1 MAIQIREFDYTD
13 KKRLRDFLDVVD
25 GIYQSD
31 PCWVRP
37 LDMDIEGKLDKRKS
51 PFFDHGEAASWV
63 AYRDEVPVGR
73 ITAQVDQL
81 HLEQHRDDAG
91 MFGLL
96 DTIDDQDVA
105 DALLGEAEQ
114 WLAGR
119 GMKRMRGPIS
129 LTVNE
134 DVGCLVEGFDTP
146 PMIMMPHHRPYQ
158 GQLIERAG
166 LAKLKDLYSW
176 KYEVGK
182 VPRRARRG
190 HELIAKLPEV
200 KARPMEMKR
209 LREEMA
215 LLMDIY
221 NDAWGD
227 NWGFVPAT
235 KRECDH
241 NADQLKMIAI
251 PELTRVV
258 EIDGE
263 PAAIAMAMPNLN
275 EIIADMNGKLLP
287 FNIFK
292 FLWRLKIRGP
302 KSGRLFMLGIRKKFR
317 GMRRYAGLSAF
328 LYVEINDAGH
338 RLGIEEAELSWTLE
352 DNAAVNAGI
361 KMMGGRIYKRYRIYE
376 KEIGEAR
383 S

>member
-13 KKRLRDFLDVVD
+13 KKRMRDFLNVVD
-25 GIYQSD
+25 DIYRDD
-31 PCWVRP
+31 PGWVRP
-37 LDMDIEGKLDKRKS
+37 LDMDVEGKLDKKRS
-51 PFFDHGEAASWV
+51 PFYDHGEAASWV
-63 AYRDEVPVGR
+63 AYRDEIPVGR

-81 HLEQHRDDAG
+81 HLEQHHDDVG
-91 MFGLL
+91 MFGFF
-96 DTIDDQDVA
+96 DTIDDAEVA
-105 DALLGEAEQ
+105 GGLLETAEA
-114 WLAGR
+114 WLKGR
-119 GMKRMRGPIS
+119 GMKRMRGPLS
-129 LTVNE
+129 LTINE
-134 DVGCLVEGFDTP
+134 DVGCLVDGFDTP

-158 GQLIERAG
+158 GKLIEAAG
-166 LAKLKDLYSW
+166 LSKAKDLYAW
-176 KYEVGK
+176 KYDVGK
-182 VPRRARRG
+182 VPPRARRG
-190 HELIAKLPEV
+190 HELISKLPEV
-200 KARPMEMKR
+200 KARPMDMKR
-209 LREEMA
+209 LREEMV

-235 KRECDH
+235 RRECDH

-275 EIIADMNGKLLP
+275 EIIHDMRGKLLP

-292 FLWRLKIRGP
+292 FLWRLKVKGP
-302 KSGRLFMLGIRKKFR
+302 RSGRLFMLGIRSKYR
-317 GMRRYAGLSAF
+317 GLRRYAGLSAF

-338 RLGIEEAELSWTLE
+338 RLGVEEAELSWTLD

-376 KEIGEAR
+376 KEMGTA
-383 S
+383 